1 MTGGSVLLDG
11 REGFNG
17 HYSRVFINLLGFC
30 N

>member
-1 MTGGSVLLDG
+1 MIGGFVLLDG

-17 HYSRVFINLLGFC
+17 YYFRVFINLLGFC